1 MLLMLAL
8 VSALNTAPA
17 ADSIPGTWEITGDV
31 VGNPVKATCVI
42 KQAGTALTGNCSSP
56 GANVAFPLTGE
67 AKDGKIRFQYE
78 IDYQGQPLTIVYSGA
93 LESATLLKG
102 TIEVKPMGAT
112 GTFTATPAAKK
123 P

>member
-31 VGNPVKATCVI
+31 AGNPVKATCVI
-42 KQAGTALTGNCSSP
+42 KQAATALTGNCSMAGS
-56 GANVAFPLTGE
+56 NQAFPLTGE

-93 LESATLLKG
+93 LEAAQLKG
-102 TIEVKPMGAT
+102 NIEVKPMGAT
-112 GTFTATPAAKK
+112 GTFTAVPAAKK